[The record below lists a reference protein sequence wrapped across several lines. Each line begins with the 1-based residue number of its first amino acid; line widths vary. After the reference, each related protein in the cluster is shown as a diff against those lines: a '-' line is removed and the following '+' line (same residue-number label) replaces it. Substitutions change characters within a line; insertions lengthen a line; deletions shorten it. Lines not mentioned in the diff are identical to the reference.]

1 MMKKM
6 GKTSIQKR
14 IKITKRGK
22 VLRRV
27 SHQGHNQAKESPKT
41 KQQRKKNVPFLLYAK
56 QIKRDI
62 F

>member
-1 MMKKM
+1 M

-14 IKITKRGK
+14 IKITKTGK
-22 VLRRV
+22 VLRRL
-27 SHQGHNQAKESPKT
+27 SHQGHNQAKKSSKT
-41 KQQRKKNVPFLLYAK
+41 KQQGRKRVSFHLYEK

>member
-1 MMKKM
+1 MKKM

-22 VLRRV
+22 VLRRI
-27 SHQGHNQAKESPKT
+27 SHQGHNQAKQSSKT
-41 KQQRKKNVPFLLYAK
+41 KQQRRKDASFHLYAK
-56 QIKRDI
+56 QVKRDI

>member
-1 MMKKM
+1 M
-6 GKTSIQKR
+6 GKTSFQKR
-14 IKITKRGK
+14 IKITKTGK

-41 KQQRKKNVPFLLYAK
+41 KQQRKKCVSFHLYAK
-56 QIKRDI
+56 QVKRDI